1 MEPWQR
7 THTLIQRR
15 RRRKERSSRRAA
27 GGKSGKARNGVAR
40 EMSSPKERR
49 GKEPRRRITGS
60 ASENGQERERKSEN
74 GKMDAGVR
82 AAVPPTRAEAEPEA
96 EPRPDHAPGE
106 NPRNVPRATGWT

>member
-1 MEPWQR
+1 
-7 THTLIQRR
+7 
-15 RRRKERSSRRAA
+15 
-27 GGKSGKARNGVAR
+27 
-40 EMSSPKERR
+40 MSSPKERR

-60 ASENGQERERKSEN
+60 ASENGQARERKSEN

-106 NPRNVPRATGWT
+106 NPRNVPRAMGWT